1 MAIDRRTEPRI
12 ESSLSVLVWGID
24 ARGLPFTQTA
34 RARNISGQGAL
45 LAGIEQPVRCGD
57 IVVVQYGKRRAH
69 FRVIWTRDSGTA
81 EKIKAAVHRFE
92 EEGCPW
98 IEELPLATSMN
109 RANLQPRQETSHETG
124 GVTPA

>member
-1 MAIDRRTEPRI
+1 MTTDRRREPRI

-34 RARNISGQGAL
+34 VARNISGQGAL
-45 LAGIEQPVRCGD
+45 LAGVDRPVRCGD

-81 EKIKAAVHRFE
+81 EKIRAAVQKFPQE
-92 EEGCPW
+92 ECPW
-98 IEELPLATSMN
+98 IEELPPATSTN
-109 RANLQPRQETSHETG
+109 RANLHPGPGASHETG